1 MAGQSSLGSL
11 RLLPNVGFCAKI
23 MCRRPVAVPARGGPP
38 DRPMDAPLRKRE
50 PGLLVR
56 TFRSFGYRNF
66 RWLWFGA
73 FTSTTGYFV
82 AQIAESW
89 YIYEQTGSE
98 SLLGLTAFLNGL
110 PILMFSV
117 LGGVLADRMDRRYLL
132 ICSQVLQMVAS
143 LGLALLFFADRVEV
157 WHILAAAFL
166 AGLGQAFGGPA
177 YQSLIP
183 SLVPKKHL
191 SNAIALLSIQFNL
204 AGTVGR
210 PIGGAFFK
218 FFGPAMCFLV
228 NALSFLAVIVSLL
241 TLRIP
246 FVRRP
251 TQENMFRS
259 LLDGFRSIHASVALR
274 SLMLLSVVSAF
285 CGVPINL
292 LLPVFASDVYGL
304 DAGGYG
310 LMGSV
315 LGGGAV
321 LGALFVASLGNAPRK
336 GRKAL
341 HMHSFL
347 GLAIIGFALSNVLW
361 LGLPFLLFSGG
372 AILGVFTMVNSL
384 VQHNLSEEM
393 RGRIMSV
400 YNTAFRGVMPL
411 SNLSCGFA
419 ADRIGAR
426 SVLSINGA
434 ILVAVSLLY
443 VFSGNAVNKL

>member
-1 MAGQSSLGSL
+1 
-11 RLLPNVGFCAKI
+11 
-23 MCRRPVAVPARGGPP
+23 MCRRPVAVPARGGSP
-38 DRPMDAPLRKRE
+38 DQFMDSPRRRQE

-56 TFRSFGYRNF
+56 TFRSFRYRNF

-110 PILMFSV
+110 PILLFSV

-132 ICSQVLQMVAS
+132 IGSQVLQMIAS
-143 LGLALLFFADRVEV
+143 LALALLFFADGVEV

-177 YQSLIP
+177 YQALIP
-183 SLVPKKHL
+183 SLVPKKNL
-191 SNAIALLSIQFNL
+191 ANAIALLSIQFNL

-210 PIGGAFFK
+210 PIGGAVFK
-218 FFGPAMCFLV
+218 FLGPAMCFFV

-241 TLRIP
+241 TLKIP
-246 FVRRP
+246 FLRKAG
-251 TQENMFRS
+251 QKNIFRS
-259 LLDGFRSIHASVALR
+259 LLDGFRSIHASAALR

-292 LLPVFASDVYGL
+292 LLPVFARDVYGL

-321 LGALFVASLGNAPRK
+321 VGALFVAGLGNTPRK

-341 HMHSFL
+341 NMQSFL
-347 GLAIIGFALSNVLW
+347 GLTIVGFAFSSVLW
-361 LGLPFLLFSGG
+361 LGLPLLLLCGG
-372 AILGVFTMVNSL
+372 AILGVFTMVSSL
-384 VQHNLSEEM
+384 VQLNLSEEM

-411 SNLSCGFA
+411 SNLTCGFA

-426 SVLSINGA
+426 SVLGINGA
-434 ILVAVSLLY
+434 ILIAVSLLY
-443 VFSGNAVNKL
+443 VLSGNPVNKL